1 MLSFELSAID
11 LILVIAVVILL
22 ILYMIR
28 LSTKTAL
35 EEKLLATNSTMKA
48 EKERLPE
55 VPTSKNASKCA
66 FHFGYLKELGRDSD
80 IPDECLGCS
89 RVMECLSTDE

>member
-22 ILYMIR
+22 ILYMTR
-28 LSTKTAL
+28 PSTKTAL
-35 EEKLLATNSTMKA
+35 EEKLLPTNATLKA

-66 FHFGYLKELGRDSD
+66 LHFGYLKELGRDAD
-80 IPDECLGCS
+80 IPDECLACS
-89 RVMECLSTDE
+89 RVMECVSTYE